1 MTPEERTR
9 RIALVDHGTLAE
21 AIVAAIR
28 AAENAALEQA
38 AQLADLLISEE
49 GVRLAEAVRALK
61 HPEPE

>member
-9 RIALVDHGTLAE
+9 KIALVDPGTLAE

-28 AAENAALEQA
+28 AAENAALERAALA
-38 AQLADLLISEE
+38 AQHTRGGPAA
-49 GVRLAEAVRALK
+49 VRVIRALK